1 MVLSSSFDWTVKL
14 WSPKFKN
21 KPLITFESS
30 DDYVYD
36 VCWNRANPSLFSAVD
51 GEGYIHLW
59 DISKDTEAP
68 ILKYKAGKRIMSLS
82 DLTNLLQIAMP
93 LIKPDGMKTARS

>member
-1 MVLSSSFDWTVKL
+1 MSGLVLSSSFDWTVKL
-14 WSPKFKN
+14 WSPKFKT

-59 DISKDTEAP
+59 DLSKDTEAP
-68 ILKYKAGKRIMSLS
+68 IYKYKAGMQFTLS
-82 DLTNLLQIAMP
+82 AQLN
-93 LIKPDGMKTARS
+93 